1 MGLVTSLVG
10 KLKGQYQKLAGRYGP
25 GWAMAIM
32 GSGQA
37 VGWGT
42 TAVGAAMG
50 VPLVIPGLSILG
62 SLPAIGLAELHR
74 ALSGRGKKPTAPG
87 AGGAGTSL
95 AGAGES
101 PGAVSH
107 LVAGGDVQAS
117 APARL
122 DPVQAVVEALHRAG
136 GKAARRDLRP
146 HLHQLGITGPAEQHQ
161 AMEAAVAAGAAHA
174 GGTELRLPAVGSEAA
189 APAQDLAALVAEAA
203 RLHGGDV
210 NLAPLHKVRQ
220 HLAGKGIADRAQQD
234 QAIQAAR
241 KAGLVSA
248 QGLEGRHGVTD
259 EEKAAAIHEPGPP
272 GLEGSRL
279 GFLTHLTQGGP
290 VDQPHDLQLHER
302 PIDLNVLAGG
312 GAAAASAGPA
322 AAAAAPPAIHG
333 DPTWAPKGSDTQ
345 PAELP
350 SGSFVV
356 NKDSAQANPA
366 LLDQLG
372 AATVPNVPGQVAA
385 FTDQAALTTPA
396 GPGQA
401 DQAAAAAAML
411 TPGERVVPPAV
422 ASAHPEVAQVNA
434 AHGPVEGDP
443 LAPPGSLSGGLNPMP
458 EYHEG
463 GGPVGDVPH
472 LDQGGDIARRF
483 RDPTGTGWTG
493 TPAAASPSWSTI
505 AAPAAGGSAGPLGV
519 MPVKIVAPLP
529 VPVTLSQGL
538 PTGVGPAGQKT
549 QPTDNGLPG
558 VLGKLQKTVAEMG
571 TPWKDLDASM
581 GKLIVGAAAA
591 SVALHQMLQAASP
604 EAWRTLQGS
613 FTILAQ
619 SLGRYLIEPALKLS
633 YAVQYLAHWVRSL
646 DPGVMRLAGN
656 VAFWTTVVLAGV
668 SAIRVFGG
676 WLVSTI
682 GFVAGL
688 GRGLLSLIT
697 GTTSATAATAAA
709 SSGLS
714 AMTVSL
720 GAATSAATAATAS
733 MWALAASLNAVA
745 ASGGGAAAATAARG
759 AAGLGGAAAG
769 TAGAAGVGGAAA
781 GMGGVG
787 TAGAAAGAAAP
798 TTVAYSAAAGTSLGV
813 GGTAIAVAA
822 PLAYLAAAYAWLGM
836 SIDAQAKQYKE
847 NKALTEAGF
856 GPFPAF
862 ESDPK
867 RKDAQEEF
875 LKKWREEQKT
885 QGMTTAEKLARAH
898 EFEFVTASRHE
909 VQAQQLAVTD
919 VHAHV
924 QNASLDQDPMRKMI
938 QLLERQNYTEQFEK
952 IAQELKKLNNKP
964 GLKP

>member
-1 MGLVTSLVG
+1 M
-10 KLKGQYQKLAGRYGP
+10 
-25 GWAMAIM
+25 
-32 GSGQA
+32 
-37 VGWGT
+37 
-42 TAVGAAMG
+42 
-50 VPLVIPGLSILG
+50 
-62 SLPAIGLAELHR
+62 
-74 ALSGRGKKPTAPG
+74 
-87 AGGAGTSL
+87 
-95 AGAGES
+95 
-101 PGAVSH
+101 
-107 LVAGGDVQAS
+107 
-117 APARL
+117 
-122 DPVQAVVEALHRAG
+122 
-136 GKAARRDLRP
+136 
-146 HLHQLGITGPAEQHQ
+146 
-161 AMEAAVAAGAAHA
+161 
-174 GGTELRLPAVGSEAA
+174 
-189 APAQDLAALVAEAA
+189 
-203 RLHGGDV
+203 
-210 NLAPLHKVRQ
+210 
-220 HLAGKGIADRAQQD
+220 
-234 QAIQAAR
+234 
-241 KAGLVSA
+241 
-248 QGLEGRHGVTD
+248 
-259 EEKAAAIHEPGPP
+259 
-272 GLEGSRL
+272 
-279 GFLTHLTQGGP
+279 
-290 VDQPHDLQLHER
+290 
-302 PIDLNVLAGG
+302 
-312 GAAAASAGPA
+312 
-322 AAAAAPPAIHG
+322 
-333 DPTWAPKGSDTQ
+333 APKGSDTQ

-709 SSGLS
+709 SSGMESCPRHWGQPRRQLPPPPR
-714 AMTVSL
+714 AC
-720 GAATSAATAATAS
+720 GPWRPRS
-733 MWALAASLNAVA
+733 MPWRPREAQRRRPPRPEALPDW
-745 ASGGGAAAATAARG
+745 
-759 AAGLGGAAAG
+759 
-769 TAGAAGVGGAAA
+769 
-781 GMGGVG
+781 
-787 TAGAAAGAAAP
+787 AAP
-798 TTVAYSAAAGTSLGV
+798 
-813 GGTAIAVAA
+813 
-822 PLAYLAAAYAWLGM
+822 
-836 SIDAQAKQYKE
+836 
-847 NKALTEAGF
+847 
-856 GPFPAF
+856 
-862 ESDPK
+862 
-867 RKDAQEEF
+867 R
-875 LKKWREEQKT
+875 
-885 QGMTTAEKLARAH
+885 
-898 EFEFVTASRHE
+898 
-909 VQAQQLAVTD
+909 
-919 VHAHV
+919 
-924 QNASLDQDPMRKMI
+924 
-938 QLLERQNYTEQFEK
+938 
-952 IAQELKKLNNKP
+952 P
-964 GLKP
+964 GLPVPRAWGALPREWEESGPRELPPVQLHQPRSPTARRPGPASALVAPRSRLRRLWPTWQPHTHGWV